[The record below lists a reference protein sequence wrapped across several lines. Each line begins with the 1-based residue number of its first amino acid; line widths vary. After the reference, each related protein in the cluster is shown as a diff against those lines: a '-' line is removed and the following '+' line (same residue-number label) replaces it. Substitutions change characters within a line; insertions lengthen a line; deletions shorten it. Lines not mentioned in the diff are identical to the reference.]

1 MKQEFIRVGRI
12 VNAHGIRGE
21 VRVQPRRVSPALLTR
36 CKTFYIDGQPITPT
50 ANHVHKELVLLKLP
64 GVDDMN
70 AALTYKNKDL
80 FLRRADIV
88 LPEGEYFD
96 DELLGLKV
104 YDCDTGALLGT
115 LTAVDEYPASKVYTV
130 KGEREILIPAVKDAF
145 IRTHQIRAYT
155 TNKQMQVDDYPYGG
169 GRGAVMQADPLF
181 RCWEH
186 VVNTYGPGRT
196 IFMSPCGRTFTQSV
210 ARELK
215 AQYDH
220 LILVCG
226 HYEGI
231 DQRFIDACVDEELSM
246 GDFVLTGG
254 EIPAMAVPEIL
265 LSGDHAKV
273 AAWRKKESYKRTMT
287 RRPDLFAN
295 FDETKLTT
303 KAERKI
309 LAQAKEE
316 FAAEQAETSTE
327 PEE

>member
-115 LTAVDEYPASKVYTV
+115 LMAVDEYPASKVYTV
-130 KGEREILIPAVKDAF
+130 KGERELLIPAVKDAF
-145 IRTHQIRAYT
+145 IRS
-155 TNKQMQVDDYPYGG
+155 VDLDG
-169 GRGAVMQADPLF
+169 GRMEVKV
-181 RCWEH
+181 WE
-186 VVNTYGPGRT
+186 G
-196 IFMSPCGRTFTQSV
+196 
-210 ARELK
+210 L
-215 AQYDH
+215 
-220 LILVCG
+220 
-226 HYEGI
+226 
-231 DQRFIDACVDEELSM
+231 
-246 GDFVLTGG
+246 
-254 EIPAMAVPEIL
+254 
-265 LSGDHAKV
+265 
-273 AAWRKKESYKRTMT
+273 
-287 RRPDLFAN
+287 
-295 FDETKLTT
+295 
-303 KAERKI
+303 
-309 LAQAKEE
+309 
-316 FAAEQAETSTE
+316 
-327 PEE
+327 